1 VRYAGAVR
9 YPDGGGLT
17 AEERAR
23 RERVRLASAEWI
35 EEGASDREVAARFR
49 VTRMSAH
56 RWRRALV
63 AGGRPALASKGAGG
77 ARCRLSP
84 AQLGELQVLLEAG
97 PAAWG
102 WADQCW
108 TLARIAAVARQRF
121 GVDYTLARLDLLLHR
136 LGWSVQVPARRAAER
151 NEEQL
156 TVWRERTWPEMKRT
170 AADLGAWL
178 VFEEPRNSS
187 WSWTN
192 LAPVI
197 DSIAAVTG
205 CPNSRSR

>member
-1 VRYAGAVR
+1 MR
-9 YPDGGGLT
+9 YPQGGGLT
-17 AEERAR
+17 AAECAR
-23 RERVRLASAEWI
+23 WERVRLAAAEWM
-35 EEGASDREVAARFR
+35 EEGAGDQEGAPRFW
-49 VTRMSAH
+49 VTRMSAN
-56 RWRRALV
+56 RWRRALA

-84 AQLGELQVLLEAG
+84 TQIAELETLLDAG

-108 TLARIAAVARQRF
+108 TLPRIAGVVRERF
-121 GVDYTLARLDLLLHR
+121 GVDYTLAGLDLLLHR

-197 DSIAAVTG
+197 DSIAAVT
-205 CPNSRSR
+205 

>member
-121 GVDYTLARLDLLLHR
+121 GVDYTLAGLDLLLHR
-136 LGWSVQVPARRAAER
+136 LEWSVQGARPAGRRAE
-151 NEEQL
+151 
-156 TVWRERTWPEMKRT
+156 
-170 AADLGAWL
+170 
-178 VFEEPRNSS
+178 
-187 WSWTN
+187 
-192 LAPVI
+192 
-197 DSIAAVTG
+197 
-205 CPNSRSR
+205 